1 MLTSKLASFSQYSGL
16 QIAWPAQLLDN
27 HSPKNSPGQPKKT
40 KHKILTPEETPTGW
54 FDGASQ
60 SNGMQSGAGGVI
72 HISPNT
78 LCRWTFN
85 CGQGT
90 NTRAELL
97 GAWATLLLASRLNLD
112 TLLLFGDS
120 RIIIDW
126 LKNKGKL
133 QVTTLLG
140 WKDRIR
146 QLQSSFIKLN
156 FKHIYRENNKEADSL
171 SKAAL
176 KKKVESSP
184 SISGWTGTRAP
195 PMF

>member
-1 MLTSKLASFSQYSGL
+1 
-16 QIAWPAQLLDN
+16 
-27 HSPKNSPGQPKKT
+27 
-40 KHKILTPEETPTGW
+40 
-54 FDGASQ
+54 
-60 SNGMQSGAGGVI
+60 MQSGVGGVI

-126 LKNKGKL
+126 LKNKIKL
-133 QVTTLLG
+133 QVTTLFG
-140 WKDRIR
+140 WKERIK

-156 FKHIYRENNKEADSL
+156 FKHTYRENNKEVDSL

-176 KKKVESSP
+176 KKKAGIITYNLWVDGHEGP
-184 SISGWTGTRAP
+184 THVLKL
-195 PMF
+195 F